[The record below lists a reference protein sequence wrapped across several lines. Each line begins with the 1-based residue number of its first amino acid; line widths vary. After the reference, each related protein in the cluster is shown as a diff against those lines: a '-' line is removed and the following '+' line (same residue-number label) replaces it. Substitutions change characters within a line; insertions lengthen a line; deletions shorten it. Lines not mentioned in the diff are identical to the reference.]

1 MALYHR
7 ASIVPSKPEVLA
19 EWVPTQ
25 PWCAADEIT
34 PIGAFRFDDP
44 LHQVGLET
52 HVVDA
57 DGQALMVPLT
67 YRSEPVEA
75 GEAALVRTIEH
86 SALGTRWVYDGFGDT
101 TYLTMLAAVSL
112 TGQGEALGM
121 VEVDGRWIMAPANV
135 RISGGGWPNERIP
148 VDGLAETRRSDDGT
162 TTFAN
167 ERFELTAH
175 RALHTGPAP
184 AVGLTATW
192 DGLGGAVVMTEVRAL
207 AD

>member
-19 EWVPTQ
+19 GWVPTQ

-67 YRSEPVEA
+67 YRSEPVED

-112 TGQGEALGM
+112 TGTRLPSSSCGAL
-121 VEVDGRWIMAPANV
+121 R
-135 RISGGGWPNERIP
+135 
-148 VDGLAETRRSDDGT
+148 
-162 TTFAN
+162 
-167 ERFELTAH
+167 
-175 RALHTGPAP
+175 
-184 AVGLTATW
+184 
-192 DGLGGAVVMTEVRAL
+192 
-207 AD
+207 